1 MGLYFSSYYNWY
13 DASFR
18 CGLASYGYYDWSP
31 SWSSWGSWDS
41 SWYWYMPPPLY
52 FSSYYNWYDASF
64 WCDLPTYGYYD
75 WSPSWSSWGS
85 WAPPPL
91 PSWYWYMPP
100 PLYFSSYYNWYDA
113 SYWCDLPTYG
123 YYDWSPS
130 WSSWG
135 SWAP

>member
-75 WSPSWSSWGS
+75 WSQSWSFLGS
-85 WAPPPL
+85 WAPPVY
-91 PSWYWYMPP
+91 SSPP
-100 PLYFSSYYNWYDA
+100 PPPPPIDLSWNSYDFYLPPPDVYEASEPTWYD
-113 SYWCDLPTYG
+113 YP
-123 YYDWSPS
+123 
-130 WSSWG
+130 
-135 SWAP
+135 